1 MDNRTPLR
9 EGFNLSLGDITYTIQ
24 KLIGFGSNAFVYL
37 ACYEDNLQRDK
48 KHRVL
53 IKELFP
59 YHPKGLIYRDEYGD
73 ICFADEA
80 RDYFNLNKKSF
91 LHGNAYHLDIQNT
104 RADMTSVNIN
114 SFEKKGT
121 LYTVLGDSNG
131 ETLLT
136 AAVCGTFTS
145 SLSGVVNCMLGILDA
160 LDVFHKNGLLH
171 LDISPDNILLM
182 PPGRNDDQY
191 RHAMLIDYNSTW
203 NIGDFSENVN
213 VYFSI
218 KEHYSAPE
226 VRMQDKNSISFATD
240 LFSVCAVFLEYLQGK
255 PLDFSILYSG
265 GKLIDSDSGLLAN
278 VPATAVEKALA
289 IVKKGLKLPPRQRYQ
304 SIEALRRDFIE
315 LKNRINGIGIT
326 HSALWEASKANF
338 QNYVQKNKQYGYLF
352 DKSHILPCNVKLNG
366 DSTSSF
372 YEALKILSKSE
383 LPHVQITAAGG
394 MGKTTALMIL
404 WKNGISS
411 YNPGAAVPVYIPLY
425 NYRASSIPYIKCCL
439 LERLKFDDKT
449 TTVEDAM
456 RSLDNLLDNGD
467 GRPSVL
473 LLLDGLNEAAND
485 RGLLLEISEIMKKTG
500 VQIILTSRAE
510 NRELGLNTLE
520 IQYLNEY
527 EIKNYLG
534 KHNILY
540 PADKALQNIIT
551 NHMMLSV
558 YRITSQMEEKTVDV
572 NSAEELLDEYI
583 NSLLRNHREHNV
595 GSREVQLQAEYAIAF
610 LLPAVVHR
618 MKQSGSIVL
627 TAKEVYRAVKDSFNL
642 LTKKSFLICNPQYIG
657 RSKLIRGQA
666 KTPEEWFNDAVN
678 IMLCDKFA
686 LLYWDEHGSCIL
698 SHQNFYDYFL
708 KKYNMESKKLDA
720 AKRKRSIPY
729 IAAMCLAAAALIF
742 TGIKVSDNISASYP
756 ETVQEKDVVENAMTA
771 AADSLSRLG
780 MQLKNDTNIL
790 ESYSDGYD
798 EFITIYKRNKAVN
811 STLVLSE
818 GYSEDEIRLFVPAG
832 SPVPFVTLKELLNA
846 GGDYNSW
853 SEGMYESLNSVLP
866 DESKYPEKDRTHIIE
881 LYKQYLEG
889 YTNICY
895 VKLQLVIKPLNE
907 DGRKTILDA
916 LPYMAVFGDKFA
928 EQPFNDSSAELESAL
943 EAENERLKD
952 ISAELKSYG
961 MKG

>member
-1 MDNRTPLR
+1 MDNRTPLID
-9 EGFNLSLGDITYTIQ
+9 GFNLTLGDITYTIQ

-37 ACYEDNLQRDK
+37 ACYGDNLQKDK

-59 YHPKGLIYRDEYGD
+59 YHPRGLIYRNEYGD

-80 RDYFNLNKKSF
+80 RDYFNLHKKSF

-104 RADMTSVNIN
+104 RADMASVNIN

-136 AAVCGTFTS
+136 AAGCGTFTA

-182 PPGRNDDQY
+182 PSGCNDEQY
-191 RHAMLIDYNSTW
+191 RHIVLIDYNSTW
-203 NIGDFSENVN
+203 NIDDFSENAN

-226 VRMQDKNSISFATD
+226 VRIQDKNSISFATD

-265 GKLIDSDSGLLAN
+265 GKLIDSDSGLLADI
-278 VPATAVEKALA
+278 PATAAEKALA

-304 SIEALRRDFIE
+304 SIESLRSDFIE

-338 QNYVQKNKQYGYLF
+338 QNYVQKNKKYGYLF
-352 DKSHILPCNVKLNG
+352 NKENILPCNVKLNG
-366 DSTSSF
+366 DSTCSF
-372 YEALKILSKSE
+372 YEAIKILSKSVF
-383 LPHVQITAAGG
+383 PHVQITAAGG
-394 MGKTTALMIL
+394 MGKTTALMML

-411 YNPGAAVPVYIPLY
+411 YNPGSAVPVYIPLY
-425 NYRASSIPYIKCCL
+425 NYKAASIPYIKGCL

-456 RSLDNLLDNGD
+456 RSLDNLLDTGG
-467 GRPSVL
+467 GRSSVL
-473 LLLDGLNEAAND
+473 FLLDGLNEAACD
-485 RGLLLEISEIMKKTG
+485 KGLLLEISELMKKTG

-510 NRELGLNTLE
+510 KRELVLNNLE
-520 IQYLNEY
+520 ILYLNEY
-527 EIKNYLG
+527 EIKNYLN
-534 KHNILY
+534 KHNILF
-540 PADKALQNIIT
+540 PAEKALQNIIT

-572 NSAEELLDEYI
+572 YSAEELLDEYMK
-583 NSLLRNHREHNV
+583 SLLKTHRERTA
-595 GSREVQLQAEYAIAF
+595 GSREEQLQAEYAIAF

-618 MKQSGSIVL
+618 MKQLGSVAL
-627 TAKEVYRAVKDSFNL
+627 TSKEVYRAVKDCFNL
-642 LTKKSFLICNPQYIG
+642 LTQKSFLMCNPQYIG

-666 KTPEEWFNDAVN
+666 KTPEEWFNDIVN
-678 IMLCDKFA
+678 ILLCDKFA
-686 LLYWDEHGSCIL
+686 LLCWDEHGNCML

-708 KKYNMESKKLDA
+708 KKYNMENKKLGV

-729 IAAMCLAAAALIF
+729 IAAMCLSAVALIF
-742 TGIKVSDNISASYP
+742 IGIKVSENIRASYP
-756 ETVQEKDVVENAMTA
+756 ETVQEMGMVENAMTA

-780 MQLKNDTNIL
+780 MQIKNDTDIL
-790 ESYSDGYD
+790 ESYSNGYD
-798 EFITIYKRNKAVN
+798 EFITVYKRNKAVN
-811 STLVLSE
+811 RTLVLND
-818 GYSEDEIRLFVPAG
+818 GYSEDEIRLFVPPG

-846 GGDYNSW
+846 GGDYNAW
-853 SEGMYESLNSVLP
+853 SEGMFEGLNRVLSG
-866 DESKYPEKDRTHIIE
+866 ESKYPEKDRLHIIE

-889 YTNICY
+889 YTDICY
-895 VKLQLVIKPLNE
+895 IKLQLVIMPLNE

-928 EQPFNDSSAELESAL
+928 DQPFIDSRAELESAL
-943 EAENERLKD
+943 KAENVKLKD